1 MSDVIADGWDEV
13 LHMSQTK
20 KILASPAQY
29 KDIITGD
36 AIPNDRILSICKEL
50 DKTQSLLQEGRN
62 IYRVVMRETLG
73 SRDARRMGA
82 RQAHAAHA
90 GGGYTQI
97 WNRLCDAKMSISIC
111 VTAPPAETQYV
122 AEENERR
129 LLIIIYQCDQTLQ
142 GMCQDTWTSPKEI
155 GTLSQTNI
163 YVMYPYHLGEKL
175 HKLCTVLDT
184 VSVENHTF
192 SAKVVTEGRTKLH
205 HLPADVRPWEPHING
220 NKLQPLGKEEIIA
233 ATMMHPASCEESF
246 MKGLTEH
253 TYHLGFKKS
262 IAGEAQSAAGSL
274 WAPDWQRI
282 KLTNKAWKLSQK
294 LATNNEMQTLHA
306 YWIISGLV
314 IAASRQGMT
323 ESGADVFLYTCS
335 QAFDYDDDQQLFM
348 STNAGDKILALDQP
362 FRLTFSK
369 SSEWFKLD
377 DDGCIWAVYG
387 LKYDVDGD
395 KGIVIKHAG
404 ITMVQHLTS
413 KNHQN
418 QLHIFSGQMTPHI
431 AQFSAKIAVK
441 QSGKAGEPASS
452 SNISST
458 NLLDLH

>member
-1 MSDVIADGWDEV
+1 M
-13 LHMSQTK
+13 
-20 KILASPAQY
+20 
-29 KDIITGD
+29 
-36 AIPNDRILSICKEL
+36 
-50 DKTQSLLQEGRN
+50 
-62 IYRVVMRETLG
+62 
-73 SRDARRMGA
+73 
-82 RQAHAAHA
+82 
-90 GGGYTQI
+90 
-97 WNRLCDAKMSISIC
+97 
-111 VTAPPAETQYV
+111 
-122 AEENERR
+122 
-129 LLIIIYQCDQTLQ
+129 
-142 GMCQDTWTSPKEI
+142 
-155 GTLSQTNI
+155 
-163 YVMYPYHLGEKL
+163 
-175 HKLCTVLDT
+175 LDT

-205 HLPADVRPWEPHING
+205 HNVGDVRPWELHING

-323 ESGADVFLYTCS
+323 ESGADGFLYTCS
-335 QAFDYDDDQQLFM
+335 QAFDYDGDQQLFM

-362 FRLTFSK
+362 FRLTFNK

-387 LKYDVDGD
+387 LKYDVDHD
-395 KGIVIKHAG
+395 KGIAFKQAG
-404 ITMVQHLTS
+404 ITLLQHLTD

-418 QLHIFSGQMTPHI
+418 QLQIFSGQMTPHL
-431 AQFSAKIAVK
+431 AQFSAKIAVQ
-441 QSGKAGEPASS
+441 QSGTLGEPASS
-452 SNISST
+452 SNSSST
-458 NLLDLH
+458 NLLKLA